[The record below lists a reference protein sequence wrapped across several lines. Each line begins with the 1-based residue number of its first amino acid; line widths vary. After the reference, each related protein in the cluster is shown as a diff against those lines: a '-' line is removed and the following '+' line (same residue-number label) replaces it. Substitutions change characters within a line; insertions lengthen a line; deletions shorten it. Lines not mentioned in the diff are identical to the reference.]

1 LCLVWSQA
9 RVPPGLSAAGAGAMG
24 VEAHGDF
31 DDEEEDDGEDGL
43 PTAAAAVKDPY
54 GPPPLTA
61 SVVDVSAAEA
71 TPTPEPSAHAAG
83 LPSEAL
89 PAPEAGG
96 APHRVR
102 WEVFP
107 SPHGPPYY
115 YNPVTGESRWV
126 LPTGPFDVIVPG
138 KKNNDSGATASSN
151 AGGRG
156 SPPRRRASA
165 EPGAAEGE
173 GAGCGTGS
181 SSSSSSSA
189 SSSGDEGAG
198 ERPAGAGAKRK
209 PLSRLEAFRE
219 MLLERGVGCF
229 DRYETW
235 LPRLLG
241 DARFT
246 VVPLMERKKTFTEVA
261 RLLGKQQRQ
270 VDAGARLA
278 ACKGFAA
285 LVAAAR
291 ERGLLSGARNAAEA
305 LSKMAKSDLGAD
317 KRWGAAAPKDRER
330 MLAEVLKEEGKAN
343 QEEAIT
349 AVKAF
354 RAMLQEA
361 IIGPAESAGAD
372 PPPFGEARRLLRGDA
387 RWKAVVDIAERQ
399 RLYGDVASEAAR
411 RIHAK
416 RKARA
421 EDEDELT
428 SKRFHSRRSEAEKR
442 FREML
447 DEHLKAPLELTW
459 PEARML
465 MREALKKSPPDL
477 DEVSCEII
485 FGEVKSED
493 GERRLAAFAD
503 VLRRAPVEA
512 LGPELSFDQAK
523 AVAVTKLPGGEARL
537 QGLPPQDLRRCW
549 EDWRRVRLAEASQ
562 AFEAWLQGCVFL
574 EEAASDPD
582 ALQARGPAFE
592 ALCKRLSTDARY
604 VRLSPVPRER
614 IKLIVGRLEEAAE
627 ERAANRAAC
636 AAKAGGSDEE
646 A

>member
-1 LCLVWSQA
+1 
-9 RVPPGLSAAGAGAMG
+9 MG

>member
-1 LCLVWSQA
+1 
-9 RVPPGLSAAGAGAMG
+9 MG

-387 RWKAVVDIAERQ
+387 RWKAPGATKQ
-399 RLYGDVASEAAR
+399 QSAAR
-411 RIHAK
+411 QLSTSPSGSVSMGMLRPRCSPTTAAGP
-416 RKARA
+416 KALRSR
-421 EDEDELT
+421 L
-428 SKRFHSRRSEAEKR
+428 RRPPSRRR
-442 FREML
+442 R
-447 DEHLKAPLELTW
+447 
-459 PEARML
+459 
-465 MREALKKSPPDL
+465 PP
-477 DEVSCEII
+477 
-485 FGEVKSED
+485 
-493 GERRLAAFAD
+493 R
-503 VLRRAPVEA
+503 
-512 LGPELSFDQAK
+512 
-523 AVAVTKLPGGEARL
+523 
-537 QGLPPQDLRRCW
+537 
-549 EDWRRVRLAEASQ
+549 
-562 AFEAWLQGCVFL
+562 
-574 EEAASDPD
+574 
-582 ALQARGPAFE
+582 
-592 ALCKRLSTDARY
+592 
-604 VRLSPVPRER
+604 PR
-614 IKLIVGRLEEAAE
+614 
-627 ERAANRAAC
+627 
-636 AAKAGGSDEE
+636 GGSTRSGRPGRRTRTS
-646 A
+646 

>member
-1 LCLVWSQA
+1 MEGA
-9 RVPPGLSAAGAGAMG
+9 RCN
-24 VEAHGDF
+24 E
-31 DDEEEDDGEDGL
+31 
-43 PTAAAAVKDPY
+43 
-54 GPPPLTA
+54 
-61 SVVDVSAAEA
+61 AAER
-71 TPTPEPSAHAAG
+71 S
-83 LPSEAL
+83 
-89 PAPEAGG
+89 
-96 APHRVR
+96 
-102 WEVFP
+102 
-107 SPHGPPYY
+107 
-115 YNPVTGESRWV
+115 
-126 LPTGPFDVIVPG
+126 
-138 KKNNDSGATASSN
+138 
-151 AGGRG
+151 
-156 SPPRRRASA
+156 
-165 EPGAAEGE
+165 
-173 GAGCGTGS
+173 
-181 SSSSSSSA
+181 
-189 SSSGDEGAG
+189 
-198 ERPAGAGAKRK
+198 
-209 PLSRLEAFRE
+209 
-219 MLLERGVGCF
+219 
-229 DRYETW
+229 
-235 LPRLLG
+235 
-241 DARFT
+241 
-246 VVPLMERKKTFTEVA
+246 
-261 RLLGKQQRQ
+261 
-270 VDAGARLA
+270 
-278 ACKGFAA
+278 
-285 LVAAAR
+285 
-291 ERGLLSGARNAAEA
+291 
-305 LSKMAKSDLGAD
+305 
-317 KRWGAAAPKDRER
+317 
-330 MLAEVLKEEGKAN
+330 
-343 QEEAIT
+343 
-349 AVKAF
+349 
-354 RAMLQEA
+354 
-361 IIGPAESAGAD
+361 
-372 PPPFGEARRLLRGDA
+372 
-387 RWKAVVDIAERQ
+387 KAVVDIAERQ
-399 RLYGDVASEAAR
+399 RLYGDVASEVLTNDCCWTEGSPQPPSQTTLPATAPAEAAR

>member
-1 LCLVWSQA
+1 V
-9 RVPPGLSAAGAGAMG
+9 
-24 VEAHGDF
+24 
-31 DDEEEDDGEDGL
+31 
-43 PTAAAAVKDPY
+43 
-54 GPPPLTA
+54 
-61 SVVDVSAAEA
+61 
-71 TPTPEPSAHAAG
+71 
-83 LPSEAL
+83 
-89 PAPEAGG
+89 
-96 APHRVR
+96 
-102 WEVFP
+102 
-107 SPHGPPYY
+107 
-115 YNPVTGESRWV
+115 
-126 LPTGPFDVIVPG
+126 
-138 KKNNDSGATASSN
+138 
-151 AGGRG
+151 
-156 SPPRRRASA
+156 
-165 EPGAAEGE
+165 
-173 GAGCGTGS
+173 
-181 SSSSSSSA
+181 
-189 SSSGDEGAG
+189 
-198 ERPAGAGAKRK
+198 GAKRK

-291 ERGLLSGARNAAEA
+291 ARGLFSGARNAAEA
-305 LSKMAKSDLGAD
+305 VSKMAKSDLGAD

-343 QEEAIT
+343 QEEAMT

-372 PPPFGEARRLLRGDA
+372 PPPFGEVRRLLRGDA
-387 RWKAVVDIAERQ
+387 RWKAVVDVAERQ

-465 MREALKKSPPDL
+465 MREALKRSPMDL

-503 VLRRAPVEA
+503 ALRRAPVEA
-512 LGPELSFDQAK
+512 LSPELSFDQAK

-549 EDWRRVRLAEASQ
+549 EDWRRVRLAEAAQ
-562 AFEAWLQGCVFL
+562 AFEAWLKGCVFL
-574 EEAASDPD
+574 EEAASDPN

-604 VRLSPVPRER
+604 VRMSPVPRER

-636 AAKAGGSDEE
+636 AAKAGGSDDE